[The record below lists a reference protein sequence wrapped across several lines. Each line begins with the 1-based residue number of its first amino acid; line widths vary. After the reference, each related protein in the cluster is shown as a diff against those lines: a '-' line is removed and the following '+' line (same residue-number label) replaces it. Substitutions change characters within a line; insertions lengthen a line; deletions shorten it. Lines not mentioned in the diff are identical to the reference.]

1 MLVLLQDELNEFE
14 NNHSQ
19 SLDAV
24 YQHRYPLGLHFACVK
39 AFFDIFREHTQKTLK
54 RS

>member
-1 MLVLLQDELNEFE
+1 MLVLLLDELNEFE

-19 SLDAV
+19 NLDAA
-24 YQHRYPLGLHFACVK
+24 YQHRYPSDLHFAGGK
-39 AFFDIFREHTQKTLK
+39 EFFDIFREHIQKTLK